1 MCSSRA
7 FGFSAS
13 LSCSV
18 QSPNTLFLDT
28 EDRCEPTFLASVC
41 SVMAVLG
48 LWGSEQRTITLTRRW
63 LPISTTLGSTEES
76 LRRPAPS
83 AGVADFARGLL
94 AFLFASV
101 CLSADCL
108 MCYQELHPTLYH
120 PFLRHQLSLAKP
132 KAYRDPMSSLKLA
145 ALLFCRVC
153 ALTSPES
160 SLAGWSAIASLT
172 VG

>member
-1 MCSSRA
+1 MPFHRYTDFSNICGPLRLTRSWECVFCLWSAWRTDESCSLMCSSRA

-83 AGVADFARGLL
+83 AGVADFAWGLL

-108 MCYQELHPTLYH
+108 MYYQELHPTLH
-120 PFLRHQLSLAKP
+120 RPFLRH
-132 KAYRDPMSSLKLA
+132 
-145 ALLFCRVC
+145 
-153 ALTSPES
+153 
-160 SLAGWSAIASLT
+160 
-172 VG
+172 